1 MTIKIMNEVWTSSK
15 SEGRARLVLLA
26 IADQQGELGAWPSI
40 ATLAKR
46 ANASQRSIKRDLA
59 ELENLGE
66 LIIERQAGEGFAQYK
81 TNRYWVNLPGVTDWV
96 TGVTDGATG
105 VTAQVNGGDSS
116 GKLGVTTS
124 GTQTLSR
131 TLKETGGKTAP
142 KPVKENGTKIPHDFK
157 PSQKSWDEM
166 ATHFTWVDLKLE
178 THAFKDHWNST
189 TKAATKKNW
198 DLTWKNWIRQEAK
211 WSKGKQ
217 GAPVKKHKFTG
228 GN

>member
-26 IADQQGELGAWPSI
+26 IADQQGEQGAWPSI
-40 ATLAKR
+40 ATLARK
-46 ANASQRSIKRDLA
+46 ANASERSIKRDLA
-59 ELENLGE
+59 ELESLGE
-66 LIIERQAGEGFAQYK
+66 LIIERQAGEGLAQYK
-81 TNRYWVNLPGVTDWV
+81 TNRYWVKLPGVTDWV
-96 TGVTDGATG
+96 SGVTDGATG
-105 VTAQVNGGDSS
+105 VTAQVNRGDSS

-124 GTQTLSR
+124 GPQTLIR
-131 TLKETGGKTAP
+131 TLKETGGKTTP
-142 KPVKENGTKIPHDFK
+142 KPVKENGTKIPIDFK

-166 ATHFTWVDLKLE
+166 AAHFTWVDLKLE

-211 WSKGKQ
+211 WSKGKHQ
-217 GAPVKKHKFTG
+217 APVKKHKFTG